1 MNSGKGQ
8 TTLNTIDKGL
18 WEILVPTKRNDGRPF
33 RTRFHRVWDKKVREI
48 SGGLTLMA
56 VVKGQWVQGEVLF
69 HNERMIPVRI
79 IATQEEFEKIID
91 ITIDY
96 YEQEAVLGY
105 RVADLVILREKKK
118 KDVCYG

>member
-1 MNSGKGQ
+1 M
-8 TTLNTIDKGL
+8 
-18 WEILVPTKRNDGRPF
+18 WEILVPTKRNDGRPIH
-33 RTRFHRVWDKKVREI
+33 TRFHRIWDERVRAI
-48 SGGLTLMA
+48 SGGLTIMS
-56 VVKGQWVQGEVLF
+56 VVRGQWVQGEVLF

-79 IATQEEFEKIID
+79 IATQEQIDEIID
-91 ITIDY
+91 LTIAY